1 MELLDIVND
10 NNELI
15 GKIEDRKIVHEI
27 GLWHREVAVII
38 INEEGKMLLEKR
50 APTKKQSPNKWALC
64 AGHIEAGDIPENAIV
79 REMKEEI
86 GVDVS
91 INDLE
96 FIKVAKRNIKFND
109 SLYNRAFQYT
119 YFWRT
124 DKKENEFTVQQEEL
138 TEVRYFD
145 MEEVKSRVIN
155 KDKSFAFSD
164 EEYITD
170 IINIVEKKIKNK
182 GEVL

>member
-1 MELLDIVND
+1 MELLDIVNE
-10 NNELI
+10 NNELTGDI
-15 GKIEDRKIVHEI
+15 VEREIVHEM

-38 INEEGKMLLEKR
+38 VNKEGKILLEKR

-86 GVDVS
+86 GVDIS
-91 INDLE
+91 IDELE
-96 FIKVAKRNIKFND
+96 FIKPAVRNIKFND
-109 SLYNRAFQYT
+109 NLYNRAFQYT
-119 YFWRT
+119 YFWIT
-124 DKKENEFTVQQEEL
+124 DKKESEFTVQQEEL

-145 MEEVKSRVIN
+145 IEEVKNRVIN
-155 KDKSFAFSD
+155 KDKNFAFSD

-170 IINIVEKKIKNK
+170 IINIVEKKK
-182 GEVL
+182 

>member
-1 MELLDIVND
+1 MELLDVVNE
-10 NNELI
+10 NNELT
-15 GKIEDRKIVHEI
+15 EDIVEREIVHEM

-38 INEEGKMLLEKR
+38 VNEEGKMLLEKR

-91 INDLE
+91 IDELE
-96 FIKVAKRNIKFND
+96 FIKPAVRNIKFND
-109 SLYNRAFQYT
+109 NLYNRAFQYT

-124 DKKENEFTVQQEEL
+124 DKKENEFIVQKEEL
-138 TEVRYFD
+138 TEVKFF
-145 MEEVKSRVIN
+145 EIQEI
-155 KDKSFAFSD
+155 KDKVKLKDENLAFAD
-164 EEYITD
+164 EEYID
-170 IINIVEKKIKNK
+170 EIISIVEEKMKKY
-182 GEVL
+182 

>member
-1 MELLDIVND
+1 MELLDIVNE
-10 NNELI
+10 NNELTGDI
-15 GKIEDRKIVHEI
+15 VEREIVHEM

-38 INEEGKMLLEKR
+38 VNKEGKMLLEKR

-91 INDLE
+91 IDKLE
-96 FIKVAKRNIKFND
+96 FIKPAVRNIKFND
-109 SLYNRAFQYT
+109 NLYNRAFQYT
-119 YFWRT
+119 YFWIT
-124 DKKENEFTVQQEEL
+124 DKKESEFTVQLEEL

-145 MEEVKSRVIN
+145 IEEVKNRVIN
-155 KDKSFAFSD
+155 KDKNFAFSD

-170 IINIVEKKIKNK
+170 IINIVEKKK
-182 GEVL
+182 

>member
-1 MELLDIVND
+1 M
-10 NNELI
+10 
-15 GKIEDRKIVHEI
+15 

-38 INEEGKMLLEKR
+38 VNKEGKMLLEKR
-50 APTKKQSPNKWALC
+50 APTKKQSPNKWAFC

-91 INDLE
+91 IDKLE
-96 FIKVAKRNIKFND
+96 FIKPAVRNIKFND
-109 SLYNRAFQYT
+109 NLYNRAFQYT
-119 YFWRT
+119 YFWIT
-124 DKKENEFTVQQEEL
+124 DKKESEFTVQLEEL

-145 MEEVKSRVIN
+145 IEEVKNRVIN
-155 KDKSFAFSD
+155 KDKNFAFSD

-170 IINIVEKKIKNK
+170 IINIVEKKK
-182 GEVL
+182 

>member
-1 MELLDIVND
+1 
-10 NNELI
+10 
-15 GKIEDRKIVHEI
+15 
-27 GLWHREVAVII
+27 
-38 INEEGKMLLEKR
+38 MLLEKR

-91 INDLE
+91 IDKLE
-96 FIKVAKRNIKFND
+96 FIKPAVRNIKFND
-109 SLYNRAFQYT
+109 NLYNRAFQYT
-119 YFWRT
+119 YFWIT
-124 DKKENEFTVQQEEL
+124 DKKESEFTVQLEEL

-145 MEEVKSRVIN
+145 IEEVKNRVIN
-155 KDKSFAFSD
+155 KDKNFAFSD

-170 IINIVEKKIKNK
+170 IINIVEKKK
-182 GEVL
+182 